1 MPRTAKPPALQDR
14 RGNPNKRPAKVIQH
28 LPGFPEPPASLPPEA
43 LSEWERLT
51 KLLFARGD
59 LSELDQAALADY
71 CLCRVRLEE
80 CERQIAEQG
89 VLVKGHRGVLA
100 KNPALQIARQY
111 RAALQKWSDLFGLTP
126 ASRGKINIPKQ
137 EIHDDPDGMFS

>member
-1 MPRTAKPPALQDR
+1 M
-14 RGNPNKRPAKVIQH
+14 
-28 LPGFPEPPASLPPEA
+28 
-43 LSEWERLT
+43 SEWRRLT
-51 KLLFARGD
+51 ELLSARGD

-80 CERQIAEQG
+80 CERLIAEQG
-89 VLVKGHRGVLA
+89 VLVRGQRGLV

-126 ASRGKINIPKQ
+126 ASRGKINIPRQ
-137 EIHDDPDGMFS
+137 EIDDDPDGMFS

>member
-1 MPRTAKPPALQDR
+1 MPRTAKPLALQDR
-14 RGNPNKRPAKVIQH
+14 RGNPNKRPPKVPQH
-28 LPGFPEPPASLPPEA
+28 LPGVPEPPASLPPAA
-43 LSEWERLT
+43 LNEWERLT
-51 KLLFARGD
+51 RLLSARGD

-89 VLVKGHRGVLA
+89 VLIHGQRGLV